1 MGISWKNARFAGF
14 GENKE
19 KSGSRYSKD
28 VTISAGINGGVLLF
42 VKKRKNGGSDLHGLK
57 RSLACINNIHRL
69 SLYYLNVVPCFHFL
83 RDSVMRKTCGP
94 FFVNAWEAK
103 NFSASFTLRTGIGCI
118 IVMRPDFLHYRCH
131 AD

>member
-69 SLYYLNVVPCFHFL
+69 SLYYLNVIPFFPILC
-83 RDSVMRKTCGP
+83 DSVLRKSWGP
-94 FFVNAWEAK
+94 F
-103 NFSASFTLRTGIGCI
+103 SA
-118 IVMRPDFLHYRCH
+118 H
-131 AD
+131 A